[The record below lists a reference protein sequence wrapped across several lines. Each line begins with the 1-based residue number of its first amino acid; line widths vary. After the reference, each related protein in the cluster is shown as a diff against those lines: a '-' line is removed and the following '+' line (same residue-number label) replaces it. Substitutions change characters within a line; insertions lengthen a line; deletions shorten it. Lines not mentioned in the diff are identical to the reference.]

1 MGKLL
6 QITGARI
13 VVIIGCIFIGIGTYL
28 QTAITVDYTLNELLF
43 SQILKGIGA
52 QFLWIG
58 NQYLSLSAFSVN
70 AIYNAAAIFNLV
82 LRLAAAVSIAF
93 ASSLLTKWKAIFL
106 NYFENGMNS
115 RIDLNLR
122 YFNDMNIENFQENKL
137 LFFLFSERES
147 LIMALNKI
155 SFFSAWT
162 ALLPI
167 ILMLYIKTNKK
178 IFFINYYC
186 LN

>member
-1 MGKLL
+1 MESTVFL
-6 QITGARI
+6 
-13 VVIIGCIFIGIGTYL
+13 II
-28 QTAITVDYTLNELLF
+28 
-43 SQILKGIGA
+43 
-52 QFLWIG
+52 
-58 NQYLSLSAFSVN
+58 
-70 AIYNAAAIFNLV
+70 
-82 LRLAAAVSIAF
+82 
-93 ASSLLTKWKAIFL
+93 
-106 NYFENGMNS
+106 FENGMNS
-115 RIDLNLR
+115 RIDLNLQ

-178 IFFINYYC
+178 NILY
-186 LN
+186 

>member
-1 MGKLL
+1 M
-6 QITGARI
+6 
-13 VVIIGCIFIGIGTYL
+13 
-28 QTAITVDYTLNELLF
+28 
-43 SQILKGIGA
+43 
-52 QFLWIG
+52 
-58 NQYLSLSAFSVN
+58 SLSPFAVN

-93 ASSLLTKWKAIFL
+93 ASSLLTKWKAQFSSII
-106 NYFENGMNS
+106 FENGMNT
-115 RIDLNLR
+115 RVDLGLR

-155 SFFSAWT
+155 SFISSWT

-167 ILMLYIKTNKK
+167 VLMFYIKTNKK
-178 IFFINYYC
+178 NILY
-186 LN
+186 

>member
-1 MGKLL
+1 MDPLEIGYVISAMGISWMVSGPFVGKLL

-28 QTAITVDYTLNELLF
+28 QTAITVDYTFNELLL

-93 ASSLLTKWKAIFL
+93 ASSLLTKWKAQFSSVI
-106 NYFENGMNS
+106 FENGMNS
-115 RIDLNLR
+115 RIDLNLQ

-137 LFFLFSERES
+137 LFFYLVKE
-147 LIMALNKI
+147 KV
-155 SFFSAWT
+155 
-162 ALLPI
+162 
-167 ILMLYIKTNKK
+167 
-178 IFFINYYC
+178 
-186 LN
+186 